1 MVYRQELNYKQQ
13 RRIDANDQ
21 PGTRAC
27 YAQSIVAVATTNIEN
42 APIGKRGDLILE
54 TVPLEIRPPLGIDID
69 AGHWVHLNRDLPGHA
84 LSGADGLTAG
94 VIGQP
99 HVADDVLHTGN
110 GPGVIGDP
118 VQFRLVESDP
128 HQVDRADDGIDRKIH
143 IRDFP
148 VREHLES

>member
-1 MVYRQELNYKQQ
+1 MRIRRPLNRHGPRPGHHSSLIEAEILGAIMKQFV
-13 RRIDANDQ
+13 A
-21 PGTRAC
+21 PGLGFQC
-27 YAQSIVAVATTNIEN
+27 QHKGAV
-42 APIGKRGDLILE
+42 
-54 TVPLEIRPPLGIDID
+54 GIDID

-148 VREHLES
+148 VGEHLES